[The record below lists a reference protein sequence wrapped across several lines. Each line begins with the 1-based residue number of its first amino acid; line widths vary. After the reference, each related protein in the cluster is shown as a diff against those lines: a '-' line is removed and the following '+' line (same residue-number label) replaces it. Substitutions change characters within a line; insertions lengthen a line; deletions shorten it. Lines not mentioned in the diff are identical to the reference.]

1 MKRSIAFAPFLAL
14 LLAGPPALAANMPAH
29 SPATRS
35 PAASIPFA
43 NHHGVRDWVAAGNQ
57 TIYFQ
62 DATRHWYRA
71 TLFAPSTDLPFAQA
85 IGFDTGPVGTLDRWS
100 TVIIHGQRYP
110 LRSFERVAG
119 PPARHAKTHD

>member
-14 LLAGPPALAANMPAH
+14 LLTAPPALAADM
-29 SPATRS
+29 ATRP

-43 NHHGVRDWVAAGNQ
+43 NHHGVRDWVAEGDQ

-71 TLFAPSTDLPFAQA
+71 TLFTRSIDLPFAFA
-85 IGFDTGPVGTLDRWS
+85 IGLDTGPIGTLDKWS
-100 TVIIHGQRYP
+100 SVIIDGQRYP
-110 LRSFERVAG
+110 LQSFERVSG
-119 PPARHAKTHD
+119 PPGGDKDGR